1 MDIVDWVKKQTGKIA
16 DNVKDY
22 KFYVKSSPDYLDS
35 STTLTLTA
43 FNNRDEISTVPCIY
57 KWSRI
62 KNGLTSEVPEFKG
75 NSFICEPSDVGSI
88 IQA

>member
-22 KFYVKSSPDYLDS
+22 KFFVKSSPDYLDS

-43 FNNRDEISTVPCIY
+43 FNNRD
-57 KWSRI
+57 
-62 KNGLTSEVPEFKG
+62 
-75 NSFICEPSDVGSI
+75 
-88 IQA
+88 